1 MMYTAIRL
9 IQDEHRSLSAVM
21 WAAEYVTANA
31 LSSGKP
37 PDFNLLRA
45 MLYYLREFPERRH
58 HRNEDRLLFRLIK
71 ERSHEADA
79 VIAELEAQHDRGDEM
94 LQVLA
99 NALDR
104 WEEGGPGS
112 DQQFSV
118 VLAGFAR
125 FYRAHMEREET
136 AVLPAAQRALTAEDW
151 HEIHETFLAHDDP
164 MFGDDTANDFRRLF
178 SRIVQLVPAAVGAY
192 EAKA

>member
-9 IQDEHRSLSAVM
+9 IQDEHRSLAAVLR
-21 WAAEYVTANA
+21 AAEYVTANA
-31 LSSGKP
+31 ISTGQP

-71 ERSHEADA
+71 ERSHEVDA
-79 VIAELEAQHDRGDEM
+79 VIAELEAQHARGDEM

-99 NALDR
+99 NALDG
-104 WEEGGPGS
+104 WEAGDPGS
-112 DQQFSV
+112 DRQFSV
-118 VLAGFAR
+118 VLSGFGR
-125 FYRAHMEREET
+125 FYGAHMEKEES
-136 AVLPAAQRALTAEDW
+136 AVLPAAQRALTNEDW
-151 HEIHETFLAHDDP
+151 QEIHEAFLAHDDP

-178 SRIVQLVPAAVGAY
+178 SRIVQLVPAAVGTRESRA
-192 EAKA
+192 

>member
-9 IQDEHRSLSAVM
+9 IQDEHRSLAAVLR
-21 WAAEYVTANA
+21 AAEYVTANA
-31 LSSGKP
+31 VSTGKP

-71 ERSHEADA
+71 ERSHEVDA
-79 VIAELEAQHDRGDEM
+79 VIAELEAQHARGDDM

-99 NALDR
+99 NALER
-104 WEEGGPGS
+104 WEEGEPGS

-118 VLAGFAR
+118 VLSGFGR
-125 FYRAHMEREET
+125 FYGAHMEKEES
-136 AVLPAAQRALTAEDW
+136 AVLPAAQRALTNEDW
-151 HEIHETFLAHDDP
+151 HEIHEAFQAHDDP

-178 SRIVQLVPAAVGAY
+178 SRIVQLVPAAVGTGESRA
-192 EAKA
+192 

>member
-9 IQDEHRSLSAVM
+9 IQDEHRSLSAVLR
-21 WAAEYVTANA
+21 AAEYVTANA
-31 LSSGKP
+31 ISTGKP

-71 ERSHEADA
+71 ERSHEVDA
-79 VIAELEAQHDRGDEM
+79 VIAELEAQHARGDEM

-104 WEEGGPGS
+104 WEAGDPGS

-118 VLAGFAR
+118 VLSGFGR
-125 FYRAHMEREET
+125 FYGAHMEKEES
-136 AVLPAAQRALTAEDW
+136 AVLPAAQRALTNEDW
-151 HEIHETFLAHDDP
+151 HEIHEAFTAHDDP

-178 SRIVQLVPAAVGAY
+178 SRIVQLVPAAVGAS
-192 EAKA
+192 ESRA